1 MNTYLIRAVRAGALA
16 VVLASAGCSS
26 GGGGA
31 PAPLTI
37 AVSVAGLNPGQMLV
51 LQNNGGDSLT
61 VSGNG
66 THRFST
72 PVVNGAA
79 YAVTIA
85 IQPAGQSCFV
95 TNGSGTVGNAGVI
108 DITVACPHFVYVAN
122 KDSSDISAYRM
133 DPFSGALAAVAGSP
147 FAAGVAPSF
156 VAIHPGGRHAYV
168 ANRGS
173 RDISVFG
180 IDAASGA
187 LALIGTIAAAAGR
200 APVAIA
206 FAAGGQRMYVAE
218 RDIGASGL
226 SDAPDS
232 GSIATHDIDSATG
245 MPASAP
251 GAPAVTG
258 LAANA
263 IALDPT
269 GRYAYVAEGV
279 LFAGSIR
286 VFAVDPVGGA
296 LAEIVGSTL
305 YAPDASSIAVTPD
318 GKFAYAASTSVSL
331 HGYIP
336 TVGLLHAFAIDPVS
350 GALAPVGGAPLAFG
364 DGFPGALAL
373 GAGGRFIY
381 AGDYQGELHA
391 FAVDAA
397 SGVPSPVAGSPFAA
411 GAAHAGIALDPGGGF
426 AYVADRAGGLVV
438 YAVNATTGALSAVSG
453 GQYATGGAPTAV
465 AVR

>member
-1 MNTYLIRAVRAGALA
+1 MNTCLIQAVRAGALA

-31 PAPLTI
+31 SSPLTI
-37 AVSVAGLNPGQMLV
+37 GVSVAGLNPGRTLV

-61 VSGNG
+61 VSANG
-66 THRFST
+66 THRFGT

-85 IQPAGQSCFV
+85 TQPAGQTCFV
-95 TNGSGTVGNAGVI
+95 TNGSGTVADASVTG
-108 DITVACPHFVYVAN
+108 ITVACPHFVYVAN
-122 KDSSDISAYRM
+122 KDSGDISAYRI
-133 DPFSGALAAVAGSP
+133 DLLSGALAGVAGSP
-147 FAAGVAPSF
+147 FAAGVGPAF
-156 VAIHPGGRHAYV
+156 VAIHPGGRHAYF

-187 LALIGTIAAAAGR
+187 LTPIGTIAAAAGR

-206 FAAGGQRMYVAE
+206 FAPGGLRIYVAE

-226 SDAPDS
+226 SDAPGS
-232 GSIATHDIDSATG
+232 GSIVTHDIDSATG
-245 MPASAP
+245 MPVSNP
-251 GAPAVTG
+251 GAPVLAG

-269 GRYAYVAEGV
+269 GSYAYVAEGV

-286 VFAVDPVGGA
+286 AYGVDAASGA
-296 LAEIVGSTL
+296 LTEIVGSTR
-305 YAPDASSIAVTPD
+305 YAPAASSVALTPD
-318 GKFAYAASTSVSL
+318 GRFAYAASTSVSL
-331 HGYIP
+331 HGYDP
-336 TVGLLHAFAIDPVS
+336 TVGLLHAFAIDS
-350 GALAPVGGAPLAFG
+350 ATGALAAVGDAPLAFG
-364 DGFPGALAL
+364 DGFPGPLAL
-373 GAGGRFIY
+373 GADGRFVY
-381 AGDYQGELHA
+381 VGDFSGRIHV

-397 SGVPSPVAGSPFAA
+397 VGAPSPVAGSPFAA
-411 GAAHAGIALDPGGGF
+411 GSAHAGIALDPGGRF
-426 AYVADRAGGLVV
+426 AYVADRAGGLAA
-438 YAVNATTGALSAVSG
+438 YAVNATTGALSPVAG
-453 GQYATGGAPTAV
+453 GNYATGVAPAAV